1 MLSLSALG
9 CHAQTEV
16 CHGSGSR
23 SSRSNRFLT
32 TGIERPRTGVQ
43 AEAEAVAESGC
54 GVELPS
60 ALAAGN
66 LLAHGDVQLRLAAE
80 LRLAAAAQL
89 RLAAEPIG
97 VGCGARQSESTLAEE
112 VKTSA
117 DPAHTSAGAATCVL
131 QRDPSAVAATCV
143 QERDPLYFTF
153 HLAVLLL
160 LLAPCLAG
168 LSLCF
173 DTTRCFRRNMIF
185 SGVLGS
191 TRLIEA
197 PGIYLHQPHS
207 SVTCTP

>member
-1 MLSLSALG
+1 MWSPSSLFIGTLMLSLSALG

-89 RLAAEPIG
+89 RLAAELIG
-97 VGCGARQSESTLAEE
+97 VGCGAGQSESTR
-112 VKTSA
+112 
-117 DPAHTSAGAATCVL
+117 VL
-131 QRDPSAVAATCV
+131 QRHPSART
-143 QERDPLYFTF
+143 
-153 HLAVLLL
+153 
-160 LLAPCLAG
+160 
-168 LSLCF
+168 
-173 DTTRCFRRNMIF
+173 
-185 SGVLGS
+185 GVLQRHPSAGTSVLHPRRRRHSCNPVEAQCPFHVLKWLRWQMYGQLAWYPSGS
-191 TRLIEA
+191 PGRGYPTPTR
-197 PGIYLHQPHS
+197 
-207 SVTCTP
+207 